1 MFFCLHRIKKRIR
14 NTLNY
19 YNSFTWK
26 CINLKRLV
34 VDVKVHQGQVVF
46 QKAPSNSSLLPI
58 FSYILTLMLVV
69 LLSQTMDSRWLLY
82 AQKAAKIFYWRS
94 FEMNVEGIT
103 GSKTNAAEDN
113 ILCCFIVLSLSRLEF
128 IPQQTDYC

>member
-1 MFFCLHRIKKRIR
+1 MIR

-46 QKAPSNSSLLPI
+46 QKAPSNSSLLPTYFFLYFDI
-58 FSYILTLMLVV
+58 DVGCSTLTNNGLPMTSLCTKGVKKSVIEGFLNFLDLFLILH
-69 LLSQTMDSRWLLY
+69 
-82 AQKAAKIFYWRS
+82 F
-94 FEMNVEGIT
+94 
-103 GSKTNAAEDN
+103 
-113 ILCCFIVLSLSRLEF
+113 
-128 IPQQTDYC
+128 

>member
-1 MFFCLHRIKKRIR
+1 MIR

-46 QKAPSNSSLLPI
+46 QKAPSNSSLLPMYFFLYFDI
-58 FSYILTLMLVV
+58 DVGCSTLTNNGLPMTSLCTKGVKNILLEVFWIYVARWDLFLIHHEIRRTLMT
-69 LLSQTMDSRWLLY
+69 SQLPNFWCFFAVGSWEKDTENR
-82 AQKAAKIFYWRS
+82 AA
-94 FEMNVEGIT
+94 VT
-103 GSKTNAAEDN
+103 
-113 ILCCFIVLSLSRLEF
+113 
-128 IPQQTDYC
+128 